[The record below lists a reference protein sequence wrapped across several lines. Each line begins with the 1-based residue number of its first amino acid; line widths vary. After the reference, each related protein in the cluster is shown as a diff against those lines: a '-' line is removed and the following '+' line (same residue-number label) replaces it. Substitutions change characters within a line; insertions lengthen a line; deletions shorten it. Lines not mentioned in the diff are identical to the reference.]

1 MENLRTIGKRPSVV
15 LRIVDP
21 ASSNRAV
28 QDSVPIYA
36 SDDVYASIG
45 VTGADF
51 ASWQQR
57 YGMDSLGTTAEGE
70 LFIPEYPVLSKVAWT
85 HIDSVTLTSTETMA
99 LIEECHRA
107 AAHAVS
113 EAAKQELE
121 SISVLARK
129 ALDHQAVIRF
139 GHA

>member
-1 MENLRTIGKRPSVV
+1 LAAAIRK
-15 LRIVDP
+15 
-21 ASSNRAV
+21 
-28 QDSVPIYA
+28 
-36 SDDVYASIG
+36 
-45 VTGADF
+45 
-51 ASWQQR
+51 
-57 YGMDSLGTTAEGE
+57 DSLGTTSEGE

-85 HIDSVTLTSTETMA
+85 HIDSVTLTSMETRA